1 MRLPRFIATR
11 TSHEHHPVPVHH
23 DLTFPLPSCL
33 LRSMDTDSPERP
45 VERTLVQWTRLLAEG
60 DDEAWHWFHA
70 RYYLTLLRYAAHRS
84 GDVAA
89 ASEIVQQAYLRIAR
103 HAKPFTSDEAFS
115 NWLSCLVRCA
125 AVDHTRNKARRHLL
139 AERFAHWRAS
149 QDGPDSAWHASLDGN
164 AALAEEAL
172 AQLPAEDAELLRRKY
187 CHGSTTEEL
196 ASELG
201 ATPKAI
207 EHRLARLRVRLL
219 DIILRIR

>member
-1 MRLPRFIATR
+1 
-11 TSHEHHPVPVHH
+11 
-23 DLTFPLPSCL
+23 
-33 LRSMDTDSPERP
+33 MDTESPERSA
-45 VERTLVQWTRLLAEG
+45 ERTLAQWTSLLAEG
-60 DDEAWHWFHA
+60 DDEAWRWFHA
-70 RYYLTLLRYAAHRS
+70 RYYLTLLRYAVHRS
-84 GDVAA
+84 GDAAA

-125 AVDHTRNKARRHLL
+125 AVDHTRHKARRHLL

-149 QDGPDSAWHASLDGN
+149 QDGPDTAWHASMNGE

-172 AQLPAEDAELLRRKY
+172 AQLPAEDAELLRKKY

-207 EHRLARLRVRLL
+207 ERRLARLRARLM